1 MISSISFTAYHNLL
15 SGQRSRGG
23 PNMKVLYFIFE
34 GFDTTNGTNH
44 LALTTMQTFLDND
57 IDVYLMT
64 SHSKGLFPDI
74 PDSIKNRK
82 GFSYS
87 IIQRNSVEKRAFV
100 DRYKDGIRYQVN
112 ASKEWRKHKD
122 EIDAVVLQSTHTA
135 FMSAYLLH
143 KYLKKPVV
151 YNNFDVFPD
160 GPYLFGAIR
169 NKAVYSILSILQ
181 NYIYKTSNKIVVI
194 SEDMKRT
201 FLRKGIKESKLVTIP
216 NWYDSNAVKEVGE
229 SDNQFIKKY
238 DIDRNKFIVQ
248 YAGNIGYTFNY
259 RAFVEIAKIL
269 INESDIE
276 FHIIGT
282 GGFEEDFKREV
293 MDAGPINIRFFPWQ
307 DSSIINDVYSAC
319 DIEMIPLSKGV
330 ISTSFPSKCT
340 LLMACGRTFLCMC
353 ENNSDFYKTINNE
366 KVGFCVSRTN
376 YEKAANIIKKLSK
389 KKSTLL
395 KMEERAKKFGEEYY
409 SSAVNAKKYVEIIKE
424 LVEEK

>member
-1 MISSISFTAYHNLL
+1 
-15 SGQRSRGG
+15 
-23 PNMKVLYFIFE
+23 MKVLYFIFE

-44 LALTTMQTFLDND
+44 LALTTMQTLLDNN

-74 PDSIKNRK
+74 PDSIKNQK

-87 IIQRNSVEKRAFV
+87 IIQRNSVEKRAFI
-100 DRYKDGIRYQVN
+100 DRYKDGIRYQIN

-122 EIDAVVLQSTHTA
+122 EIDVVVLQSTHTA
-135 FMSAYLLH
+135 FMSAFLLR

-169 NKAVYSILSILQ
+169 NKAVYKILSILQ
-181 NYIYKTSNKIVVI
+181 NYIYKTSSKIVVI
-194 SEDMKRT
+194 SEDMKQT
-201 FLRKGIKESKLVTIP
+201 FLKKRIKESKLVTIP
-216 NWYDSNAVKEVGE
+216 NWYDSNAIKEVNE
-229 SDNQFIKKY
+229 FDNKFIKKY
-238 DIDRNKFIVQ
+238 DIDRSKFIVQ

-259 RAFVEIAKIL
+259 HAFVEIAKIL
-269 INESDIE
+269 KNESRIE

-293 MDAGPINIRFFPWQ
+293 KDSELNNIKFFPWQ
-307 DSSIINDVYSAC
+307 NSDIINDVYSAC
-319 DIEMIPLSKGV
+319 DIEMVPLSEGV
-330 ISTSFPSKCT
+330 IWTSFPSKCT

-353 ENNSDFYKTINNE
+353 ENNSEFYNTINND
-366 KVGFCVSRTN
+366 KVGICVSRTD
-376 YEKAANIIKKLSK
+376 YEKAAHIIKELSENNNSLK
-389 KKSTLL
+389 

-409 SSAVNAKKYVEIIKE
+409 SSAVNAKKYVDIIKE